1 MTIEKWFIEK
11 IRDKVRLRYA
21 AEGGYLDDTMTRGE
35 GGAGLVKFPVA
46 GGNIQ
51 MYELSGAVQDVDISE
66 INFDMVELKVRDFE
80 ATALTRAQDK
90 RKTGPSQE
98 DALSKLMSRTVR
110 NKRDELKFNA
120 LNSFAEVGATSLT
133 DQPTV
138 VQTIGDGS
146 ARIDLETAIYVTS
159 RLYASGAEDEMFWP
173 MPYSWFDQLMLY
185 KQFSSSDYAGPTDL
199 PFAKSSKVKKKTY
212 QGVHIMA
219 LPDAVFTFGTGAY
232 GTGVADA
239 NGYKQSFNEAG
250 YLDTFAWAKD
260 AMGSEIEW
268 DQENMQAYPQPQ
280 LKGTPDLWK
289 VQLSGNSVG
298 LLPEGVKRIRMKAIN
313 KPTMPAN
320 Q

>member
-1 MTIEKWFIEK
+1 MAVEKWFIEK

-46 GGNIQ
+46 GGDIQ

-66 INFDMVELKVRDFE
+66 FNMDMVELRIRDFE
-80 ATALTRAQDK
+80 ATALTRKQDI
-90 RKTGPSQE
+90 RKMGPSQE
-98 DALSKLMSRTVR
+98 DALGKLMARTVR
-110 NKRDELKFNA
+110 KQRDALKFDA
-120 LNSFAEVGATSLT
+120 LNNFANIGATTLT

-138 VQTIGDGS
+138 IETIGDGS

-159 RLYASGAEDEMFWP
+159 RLHASGAEEDMFWP

-185 KQFSSSDYAGPTDL
+185 KQFSSSDYQGPTNL
-199 PFAKSSKVKKKTY
+199 PFAQSAKVKKKTY

-219 LPDAVFTFGTGAY
+219 LPDSVFNY
-232 GTGVADA
+232 GTGKYGTGTDQG
-239 NGYKQSFNEAG
+239 NGYKNSFLETG

-268 DQENMQAYPQPQ
+268 DQENMDAHPQPQ
-280 LKGTPDLWK
+280 LKGTPTLWK
-289 VQLSGNSVG
+289 VQLSGNSAG

-313 KPTMPAN
+313 KATMPAN